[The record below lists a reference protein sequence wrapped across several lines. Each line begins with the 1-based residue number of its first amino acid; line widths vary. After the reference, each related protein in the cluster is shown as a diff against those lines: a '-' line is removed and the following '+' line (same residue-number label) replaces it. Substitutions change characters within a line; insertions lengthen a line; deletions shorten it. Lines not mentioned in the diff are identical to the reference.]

1 MFEFI
6 DRQLNTRKMRS
17 ELDSCLSKIIKYIDN
32 AKKVGVNKWAGEKEK
47 REELSEELR
56 KIFAEV
62 VKSYKKY
69 GEKSYSAKFFNS
81 DLKEE
86 INKPNADMKD
96 MIDLLGNPNSS
107 GGKSRFWKD
116 HGGKW
121 TSLFT
126 SGIMKKFAKVHKGL
140 CDIEDARGSESDS
153 NDDGKGDGLVGR
165 IGRFFNTKKMW
176 WRLDGCLSN
185 ILKFSDDIHKEDV
198 EKLFKIFEEAVDAY
212 DKLSKAS
219 QRKSYSGKFFNKDFR
234 EIVKNGLDGYKG
246 DVDLAL
252 KDLLGKL
259 GNPADRKKERSM
271 FWDNDGG
278 WTSLFTSGVMKK
290 IKEIYKIVNKKK
302 LKNDTE

>member
-1 MFEFI
+1 MFESI
-6 DRQLNTRKMRS
+6 DRQLNTMNMRS
-17 ELDSCLSKIIKYIDN
+17 KLNSCLSKIIKYIDT
-32 AKKVGVNKWAGEKEK
+32 AKKVGVNSWEKEKEK
-47 REELSEELR
+47 RKELSEELR
-56 KIFAEV
+56 KIFVKV
-62 VKSYKKY
+62 VDSYRKY
-69 GEKSYSAKFFNS
+69 RDKSYSAKFFND
-81 DLKEE
+81 DLKKKIKE
-86 INKPNADMKD
+86 KNADMKD
-96 MIDLLGNPNSS
+96 MIDLLGNPNGS
-107 GGKSRFWKD
+107 GEKSRFWKD

-140 CDIEDARGSESDS
+140 CDIEDARESKSD
-153 NDDGKGDGLVGR
+153 NDDDDKGDGLVGR
-165 IGRFFNTKKMW
+165 IGRFFNTKIMW

-185 ILKFSDDIHKEDV
+185 ILKFSDNIRKEDV
-198 EKLFKIFEEAVDAY
+198 EKLFKIFKEAVDAY

-234 EIVKNGLDGYKG
+234 KIVYKGFESYGG

-259 GNPADRKKERSM
+259 GNPVDRKKERSM

-290 IKEIYKIVNKKK
+290 IKEIYRIVNKKK
-302 LKNDTE
+302 LKNGQE

>member
-17 ELDSCLSKIIKYIDN
+17 ELDSCLSKIIKYIDK
-32 AKKVGVNKWAGEKEK
+32 AKKVGVNRLKGEKKK
-47 REELSEELR
+47 RGGLSKDLR

-62 VKSYKKY
+62 VKSYEKY
-69 GEKSYSAKFFNS
+69 GDKSYSAKFFNS
-81 DLKEE
+81 DLKKE
-86 INKPNADMKD
+86 INKQNADMKD
-96 MIDLLGNPNSS
+96 MIDLLGNPNGS
-107 GGKSRFWKD
+107 GKSRFWKD

-140 CDIEDARGSESDS
+140 CDIEDARESKSDS
-153 NDDGKGDGLVGR
+153 NDDTEGDGLVGR
-165 IGRFFNTKKMW
+165 IGRFFNTKRMW

-185 ILKFSDDIHKEDV
+185 ILKFSDDIHREDV
-198 EKLFKIFEEAVDAY
+198 EKLFKIFKEAVDAY
-212 DKLSKAS
+212 DELSKAS
-219 QRKSYSGKFFNKDFR
+219 QRKSYSGKFFNNDFR
-234 EIVKNGLDGYKG
+234 KVLENGLNSYEG

-252 KDLLGKL
+252 QNLLGKL
-259 GNPADRKKERSM
+259 GNPVDRKKERSM

-290 IKEIYKIVNKKK
+290 IKEIYRIVNKKK
-302 LKNDTE
+302 LKNGQE